1 MTSAVFALDDAVVP
15 VAVGLVVP
23 LGQGDLLLAQVA
35 DDLGVEVV
43 EADALAL
50 DVDLEQEAD
59 DEAAGGHQLQPHQ
72 QPPVVV
78 VARVGDEGCKQ
89 VTRQF
94 NAQRLFTASSLIV
107 TAIGSHH
114 HWVEILVPDDKQDC
128 FV

>member
-59 DEAAGGHQLQPHQ
+59 DEAAGGHQLQPQ
-72 QPPVVV
+72 PQPPVVV

-94 NAQRLFTASSLIV
+94 NA
-107 TAIGSHH
+107 
-114 HWVEILVPDDKQDC
+114 
-128 FV
+128 

>member
-1 MTSAVFALDDAVVP
+1 MTYLCVSIPIFGFFLRTYFSQKTINFSSLGWGCLTSAVLALDDAVAP

-50 DVDLEQEAD
+50 DVDLEHEAE

-72 QPPVVV
+72 HTTVLV
-78 VARVGDEGCKQ
+78 VARVRDE
-89 VTRQF
+89 
-94 NAQRLFTASSLIV
+94 S
-107 TAIGSHH
+107 
-114 HWVEILVPDDKQDC
+114 
-128 FV
+128 